1 MAWATTAKAT
11 ATASMTDKDDNEGN
25 DADYN
30 NDDDHHH
37 DPPPATTQ
45 GKRLMRR
52 TCAWHATMWH
62 A

>member
-1 MAWATTAKAT
+1 MGHNSHGDGDYKH
-11 ATASMTDKDDNEGN
+11 DKDDNEGN

-45 GKRLMRR
+45 GKRLTRR